1 MNLPDEQARERALD
15 TTRSFIV
22 QAPAGAGKTELLM
35 QRYLALLARVRR
47 PESILA
53 ITFTRKAAGEMRR
66 RVLEALERAAGPR
79 PDKPH
84 EQRTWELAVKVRER
98 DKQLGW
104 QVAAYPHRLQIRT
117 IDSFCAALVR
127 RMPWLSRL
135 GAPPEI
141 VEDPDRIYRAAARTT
156 VQLVESPDH
165 GRPIARLLLHL
176 DNDTA
181 ALERMLAD
189 MLARRD
195 QWLRHLHAER
205 ASLEA
210 SLQAVLRLYEHRHTD
225 LPDLPDR
232 LQDEQWE
239 IIAAIFQALK
249 LAVARLRLEF
259 QSRRQADYIEVALG
273 ALQALGSESEPTD
286 LMLALDCRLE
296 HILMDEFQ
304 DTSLTQFR
312 LLELLTA
319 GWSEG
324 DGRTLFLVGDPMQ
337 SIYRFRE
344 AEVGLFLKAAREG
357 LGPVRL
363 EPLSLTVNF
372 RSNKTLV
379 EWFNQVFPLVLPP
392 TDDIATGAVRFSPS
406 QPRPDAPEPA
416 AVVVHPL
423 IGKNTWDEEAAL
435 VARTVRQIQERDP
448 QASVAVLVRARTHL
462 PAILRALR
470 EAGLPYR
477 AVEIESLADVPVV
490 QDLLALT
497 RALLHL
503 ADRVAWLALLRGPWC
518 GLTLAELE
526 SLFAADHE
534 STVWEII
541 PDPARTA
548 SLSPD
553 TRTRLDRL
561 RAVLQTCFEH
571 RRRSLRE
578 WVESAWLALGGP
590 ACIRQPADLDNAEAY
605 FQLLEA
611 LDDGGGLS
619 LDQLKQRLDSLW
631 ALPDPDAPQH
641 LQVMTIHKAK
651 GLEFDAVIVPAL
663 GRRPRYEP
671 TPLLNWVELPREN
684 AGSHLLVA
692 PPPGK
697 TARNDPL
704 GELVKFLIRQ
714 KDEHETGRLLYV
726 AATRARRE
734 LHLIGHAWLS
744 KTKSGVQLKVEKRS
758 LLNHLWPA
766 VEAIFQSA
774 AAKVTPRQEV
784 AVPAPPRLELRRLP
798 ADWRRPEPPPGLG
811 LTLEPLPDEPEAA
824 EKPVSYLWVGQTLR
838 HVGTVVHG
846 MLHRIGRDG
855 LEHWDRTAV
864 AALRHLYVTRL
875 RELGVPDDELDGAVA
890 KVERALIAALE
901 DPRGRWILSSTHA
914 EAENELDLTGW
925 VNGRLRRVRLDRT
938 FVDASGIRWII
949 DYKTGVHEGGSPE
962 QFLDNELERYRPQL
976 EIYAALMQR
985 IDSRP
990 IRLGLYFPLM
1000 QGWREFGAPV
1010 RRAAP

>member
-1 MNLPDEQARERALD
+1 MNLPDAQARERALD
-15 TTRSFIV
+15 TSRSFIV

-35 QRYLALLARVRR
+35 QRYLALLARVRQ

-53 ITFTRKAAGEMRR
+53 ITFTRKAAAEMRR

-79 PDKPH
+79 PEKPH
-84 EQRTWELAVKVRER
+84 EQRTWELAVKARER

-141 VEDPDRIYRAAARTT
+141 VEDPGEIYRAAARAT
-156 VQLVESPDH
+156 VQLVESTDH
-165 GRPIARLLLHL
+165 GQPIARLLLHL

-195 QWLRHLHAER
+195 QWLRHLDADR
-205 ASLEA
+205 ATLQA
-210 SLQAVLRLYEHRHTD
+210 SLQAVLHLYGQRFTD
-225 LPDLPDR
+225 LPDLPQR
-232 LQDEQWE
+232 LDDEQWE

-249 LAVARLRLEF
+249 LAVAQLRLEF

-273 ALQALGSESEPTD
+273 ALQALGSENEPTD

-296 HILMDEFQ
+296 HILVDEFQ

-357 LGPVRL
+357 IGPVRL

-372 RSNKTLV
+372 RSNKNFV
-379 EWFNQVFPLVLPP
+379 EWLNQIFPKVFPS
-392 TDDIATGAVRFSPS
+392 TGDIATGAIPFSPS
-406 QPRPDAPEPA
+406 QPRPDAPDSA
-416 AVVVHPL
+416 TIVVHPL
-423 IGKNTWDEEAAL
+423 IGRKTWAEEAEL
-435 VARTVRQIQERDP
+435 VARTVREIRERDP
-448 QASVAVLVRARTHL
+448 HASVAVLVRARTHL

-470 EAGLPYR
+470 QAGLRYR
-477 AVEIESLADVPVV
+477 AVEIESLVEVPVV

-526 SLFAADHE
+526 SLFAADPT

-541 PDPARTA
+541 SDPSRTA
-548 SLSPD
+548 SLDPD
-553 TRTRLDRL
+553 SRVRLDRL
-561 RAVLQTCFEH
+561 RAVLESCFQH

-590 ACIRQPADLDNAEAY
+590 ACIQLPADLDNAEAY
-605 FQLLEA
+605 FELLEA
-611 LDDGGGLS
+611 LDDGGDLS
-619 LDQLKQRLDSLW
+619 FDQLEQRLDSLW
-631 ALPDPDAPQH
+631 ALPDPDAPEH

-651 GLEFDAVIVPAL
+651 GLEFDAVILPAL
-663 GRRPRYEP
+663 GRRPRHEP
-671 TPLLNWVELPREN
+671 TRLLNWVELPGQN

-692 PPPGK
+692 PPR
-697 TARNDPL
+697 ARSASEDPL
-704 GELVKFLIRQ
+704 GDLVKFLLHQR
-714 KDEHETGRLLYV
+714 DEHESGRLLYV

-734 LHLIGHAWLS
+734 LHLIGHAWVQES
-744 KTKSGVQLKVEKRS
+744 KSGKVLKVDKRS

-766 VEAIFQSA
+766 LRKQFEEA
-774 AAKVTPRQEV
+774 AANSTNGEK
-784 AVPAPPRLELRRLP
+784 AAAPAPPRLELRRLP
-798 ADWRRPEPPPGLG
+798 ANWQRPAPPESLVLAP
-811 LTLEPLPDEPEAA
+811 ESLPPESEAPEEA
-824 EKPVSYLWVGQTLR
+824 VSYVWVGETLR
-838 HVGTVVHG
+838 HVGTVVHA
-846 MLHRIGRDG
+846 MLHRIAREG
-855 LEHWDRTAV
+855 LSQWSATRV
-864 AALRHLYVTRL
+864 ASLRHLYATRL
-875 RELGVPDDELDGAVA
+875 RELGVPEGDLDEAVA
-890 KVERALIAALE
+890 KVERALIATLD
-901 DPRGRWILSSTHA
+901 DPRGRWILSESHA

-962 QFLDNELERYRPQL
+962 LFLDNELERYRKQL
-976 EIYAALMQR
+976 EIYAALMSLM
-985 IDSRP
+985 DSRP

-1000 QGWREFGAPV
+1000 QGWREFGAPA

>member
-1 MNLPDEQARERALD
+1 MNLPDQQARERALD
-15 TTRSFIV
+15 TARSFIV

-66 RVLEALERAAGPR
+66 RVLEALDRAAGP
-79 PDKPH
+79 PPAKPH
-84 EQRTWELAVKVRER
+84 ERRTWELAVKARER
-98 DKQLGW
+98 DQKLGW
-104 QVAAYPHRLQIRT
+104 QIVACPHRLQIRT

-141 VEDPDRIYRAAARTT
+141 VEDPEEIYRAAARATL
-156 VQLVESPDH
+156 QLLESADH
-165 GRPIARLLLHL
+165 GQPIARLLLHL
-176 DNDTA
+176 DNDTS

-195 QWLRHLHAER
+195 QWLRHLDADR
-205 ASLEA
+205 AGLDA
-210 SLQAVLRLYEHRHTD
+210 SLQAVLRLYGHRLTELHT
-225 LPDLPDR
+225 LPDR
-232 LQDEQWE
+232 LEDEQWE

-249 LAVARLRLEF
+249 LALAQLRLEF
-259 QSRRQADYIEVALG
+259 RSRRQADYIEVALG

-296 HILMDEFQ
+296 HILVDEFQ

-344 AEVGLFLKAAREG
+344 AEVGLFLKAARDG

-372 RSNKTLV
+372 RSNKKLV
-379 EWFNQVFPLVLPP
+379 EWLNQVFPNVFPP
-392 TDDIATGAVRFSPS
+392 TDDIATGAIRFSPS
-406 QPRPDAPEPA
+406 QPRPDAPESA
-416 AVVVHPL
+416 TVLVHPL
-423 IGKNTWDEEAAL
+423 IGKNTWDQEAEL
-435 VARTVRQIQERDP
+435 VARTVRQIHESDP
-448 QASVAVLVRARTHL
+448 QATVAVLVRARTHL
-462 PAILRALR
+462 PAILHALR
-470 EAGLPYR
+470 QAGLRYR
-477 AVEIESLADVPVV
+477 AIEIESLADVPVV

-518 GLTLAELE
+518 GLTLADLHT
-526 SLFAADHE
+526 LFADDHE

-541 PDPARTA
+541 SNPSRAA
-548 SLSPD
+548 SLNPD
-553 TRTRLDRL
+553 ARARLDRL
-561 RAVLQTCFEH
+561 RATLQTCFEH

-605 FQLLEA
+605 FELLEA
-611 LDDGGGLS
+611 LDDGGDLS
-619 LDQLKQRLDSLW
+619 LDQLQERLDSLW
-631 ALPDPDAPQH
+631 ALPDPDAPEH

-651 GLEFDAVIVPAL
+651 GLEFDGVIVPAL
-663 GRRPRYEP
+663 GRRPRYEL
-671 TPLLNWVELPREN
+671 TPLLNWVELPGEN
-684 AGSHLLVA
+684 SGSHLLVA
-692 PPPGK
+692 PPPPR
-697 TARNDPL
+697 TARHDLL
-704 GELVKFLIRQ
+704 GELVKFLLRQ
-714 KDEHETGRLLYV
+714 RDEHESARLLYV

-734 LHLIGHAWLS
+734 LHLIGHAWLHQ
-744 KTKSGVQLKVEKRS
+744 TKSGVELKIEKRS

-766 VEAIFQSA
+766 VKAEFEHA
-774 AAKVTPRQEV
+774 AAQVTMRQEV
-784 AVPAPPRLELRRLP
+784 AASAPPRLELRRLP
-798 ADWRRPEPPPGLG
+798 ANWQPPAPPESLVIAPESLPA
-811 LTLEPLPDEPEAA
+811 ESEVPDEA
-824 EKPVSYLWVGQTLR
+824 VTYVWVGETLR
-838 HVGTVVHG
+838 HVGTVVHA
-846 MLHRIGRDG
+846 MLHRIAREG
-855 LEHWDRTAV
+855 LSQWNPARV
-864 AALRHLYVTRL
+864 ASLRNLYATRL

-890 KVERALIAALE
+890 KVERALVATLE
-901 DPRGRWILSSTHA
+901 DPRGRWILSSAHA

-925 VNGRLRRVRLDRT
+925 VHGRLRRVRLDRT
-938 FVDASGIRWII
+938 FVDAHGIRWII

-962 QFLDNELERYRPQL
+962 QFLDNERERYRAQM
-976 EIYAALMQR
+976 EIYAALMELMDR
-985 IDSRP
+985 RP

-1000 QGWREFGAPV
+1000 QGWREWGAPA